1 MGASGSFALMPSGI
15 SSGNCSI
22 HPQVRK
28 SAFSHSP
35 APTRRFLLTTKF
47 KRRLGSLSNGSEY
60 SFLIYFRVGA
70 RLKFRF
76 SADGPSSRHL
86 GRLQPTYLLM
96 KDVLRR
102 QGRMGTA

>member
-1 MGASGSFALMPSGI
+1 MVASLISPKVLPEGSRQGAAREIRSPE
-15 SSGNCSI
+15 CVK
-22 HPQVRK
+22 VRFHA
-28 SAFSHSP
+28 SLAS
-35 APTRRFLLTTKF
+35 TRRVLLTKKF

-60 SFLIYFRVGA
+60 SFLIYFRVDA

-96 KDVLRR
+96 KNVLRR
-102 QGRMGTA
+102 